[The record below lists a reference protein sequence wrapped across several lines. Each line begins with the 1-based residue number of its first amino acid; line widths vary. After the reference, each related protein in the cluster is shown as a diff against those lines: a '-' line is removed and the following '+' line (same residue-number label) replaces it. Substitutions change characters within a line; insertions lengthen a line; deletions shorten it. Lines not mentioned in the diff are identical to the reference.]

1 MPQTLGSKRR
11 CLVGGGGRE
20 AGVSEMKAAWGINLN
35 PAQGKKKLSLNH
47 TKNQTRLQTRFI
59 KRFLNL
65 IFMASCENLL
75 LSLVYL

>member
-1 MPQTLGSKRR
+1 
-11 CLVGGGGRE
+11 
-20 AGVSEMKAAWGINLN
+20 MKAAWEINLN
-35 PAQGKKKLSLNH
+35 PAQGKKNLSLNH